1 MIAPDYNCF
10 NTLLLLDIREVVFIV
25 VIFDVFVVDY
35 RFEGLE
41 ALVEAKLHASVIE
54 DFQPCV
60 VVADRLRLVR
70 FSSVEEINLKAI

>member
-25 VIFDVFVVDY
+25 VIFDIFVMDY

-41 ALVEAKLHASVIE
+41 ALVEAKLHSSVIE

-60 VVADRLRLVR
+60 VVADR

>member
-25 VIFDVFVVDY
+25 VIFDIFVVDY

-41 ALVEAKLHASVIE
+41 ALVEAELHASVIE

-60 VVADRLRLVR
+60 VVADR
-70 FSSVEEINLKAI
+70 FSPVEEINLKAI